1 MGDWRMS
8 ADLLARARFV
18 VSPMADVSR
27 RWGRWPSR
35 ATRPSG
41 RRPPCTARPS
51 SPCWRS
57 TRSGRPCC
65 AAPPG
70 PGGGRTSS
78 ASLRSATRRPSRTS
92 SRWWRALGDER
103 IRADLVETVGDAAAG
118 GAAPA
123 GRHGGGHRA
132 ARRGCGPASSPA
144 TGRAGSGCCAP
155 TSWRVR
161 PGWPAP
167 AGRRCCR
174 TSAGTAPG
182 SATAGCGST
191 SSTTPPATW
200 ATAHELSFVP
210 HHGTGSHV
218 GWELPTRY
226 ALYYP
231 VTGVLA
237 EPRGRPSP
245 AARAARG
252 ASAAARLIGG
262 NRARLLA
269 ALADPASTT
278 GLVGAH
284 RAPARFGRPAPAGA
298 AGRRAGAA
306 TAVRP
311 GGPLLAHRA
320 GRRAR
325 GRVTAR

>member
-18 VSPMADVSR
+18 VSPMADVVAALGALAQPR
-27 RWGRWPSR
+27 DPTER
-35 ATRPSG
+35 ATAALHGAAFAAMLEEHPQRAAVLRCS
-41 RRPPCTARPS
+41 ARPG
-51 SPCWRS
+51 WRADFL
-57 TRSGRPCC
+57 GI
-65 AAPPG
+65 PPVG
-70 PGGGRTSS
+70 DPTTF
-78 ASLRSATRRPSRTS
+78 ADELALVA
-92 SRWWRALGDER
+92 ALGDER
-103 IRADLVETVGDAAAG
+103 IRADLVETVGDPLPG

-123 GRHGGGHRA
+123 GRHGGDAPGCST
-132 ARRGCGPASSPA
+132 GCGPASSPA
-144 TGRAGSGCCAP
+144 TGRGGSGCCAP
-155 TSWRVR
+155 TSWRVP

-200 ATAHELSFVP
+200 ARPTSSSFVP
-210 HHGTGSHV
+210 HHGPASHV

-231 VTGVLA
+231 VAGVLA
-237 EPRGRPSP
+237 EHSASHRRPPGPVAPRRRPADRRQP
-245 AARAARG
+245 GAAARG
-252 ASAAARLIGG
+252 AGRPREHH
-262 NRARLLA
+262 RA
-269 ALADPASTT
+269 
-278 GLVGAH
+278 GGAH
-284 RAPARFGRPAPAGA
+284 RAPARVGRRAPAGA

-311 GGPLLAHRA
+311 RGPLLAHRA

-325 GRVTAR
+325 GRVTGR